1 MIACL
6 DQNEFKIEKIQL
18 ISEKKRENFSIPG
31 PSTQGCQPKPP
42 PPPPSHHQILRID
55 RKGMTD
61 KMTSYRTKNDIIWAK
76 NAR

>member
-6 DQNEFKIEKIQL
+6 DQNEFKIEKIQN
-18 ISEKKRENFSIPG
+18 ICEKKEKIFLYLDPQHRAVN
-31 PSTQGCQPKPP
+31 PP
-42 PPPPSHHQILRID
+42 PPNLQILRID

-61 KMTSYRTKNDIIWAK
+61 KMKSYPTTNDIICAK

>member
-6 DQNEFKIEKIQL
+6 DQNEFKIEKIQN
-18 ISEKKRENFSIPG
+18 ISEKKRENFFIPG
-31 PSTQGCQPKPP
+31 PSTQGCQHPP
-42 PPPPSHHQILRID
+42 PTPHHQILRILD